1 MNILIGLEKF
11 LPCLQLNKSMAL
23 KGAVFKGTV
32 LKGIILNTIITQQE
46 RNDFYKVLYGRRDV
60 RSEFLPDSVA
70 DEVLERILQAAHHAP
85 SVGFSQPWNFILLR
99 DQQIKQS
106 IHRLHQEAN
115 AEAAEM
121 FADKRQQDYR
131 QIKLAGILD
140 APINICITCDRER
153 GGSVVL
159 GKTHQ
164 PEMDIYSTVC
174 AVQNLQLA
182 ARAEN
187 IGVGWVSIMD
197 KQKLKSLLK
206 IPERIEVVAYLCI
219 GHVSQFYDEPE
230 LQVKG
235 WKDRTDLAGLV
246 STDQWDPKN

>member
-1 MNILIGLEKF
+1 M
-11 LPCLQLNKSMAL
+11 
-23 KGAVFKGTV
+23 
-32 LKGIILNTIITQQE
+32 NTIISQQE
-46 RNDFYKVLYGRRDV
+46 RDDFYKVLYGRRDV
-60 RSEFLPDSVA
+60 RSEFLPDPVA
-70 DEVLERILQAAHHAP
+70 DDVLERILQAAHHAP
-85 SVGFSQPWNFILLR
+85 SVGLSQPWNFIVLH
-99 DQQIKQS
+99 DQLIKQS
-106 IHRLHQEAN
+106 IHDLHQQAN

-121 FADKRQQDYR
+121 FTEQRQNDYR

-197 KQKLKSLLK
+197 KQKLKTLLK

-219 GHVSQFYDEPE
+219 GHVSHFYDEPE

-235 WKDRTDLAGLV
+235 WQSRADLVDLV
-246 STDQWDPKN
+246 ANNQWDF

>member
-1 MNILIGLEKF
+1 VNILIGLEKF
-11 LPCLQLNKSMAL
+11 LPCLQLNKSMAP

>member
-1 MNILIGLEKF
+1 M
-11 LPCLQLNKSMAL
+11 
-23 KGAVFKGTV
+23 
-32 LKGIILNTIITQQE
+32 NTIISQQE
-46 RNDFYKVLYGRRDV
+46 RDDFYKVLYGRRDV
-60 RSEFLPDSVA
+60 RSEFLPDPVA
-70 DEVLERILQAAHHAP
+70 DDVLERILQAAHHAP
-85 SVGFSQPWNFILLR
+85 SVGFSQPWNFIVLH
-99 DQQIKQS
+99 DQLIKQS
-106 IHRLHQEAN
+106 IHDLHQQAN
-115 AEAAEM
+115 ADAAEM
-121 FADKRQQDYR
+121 FTDKRQNNYR
-131 QIKLAGILD
+131 QMKLAGILD

-197 KQKLKSLLK
+197 KQKLKTLLK
-206 IPERIEVVAYLCI
+206 IPKRIEVVAYLCI
-219 GHVSQFYDEPE
+219 GHVSHFYDEPE

-235 WKDRTDLAGLV
+235 WQSRADLVDLV
-246 STDQWDPKN
+246 ANNQWDF

>member
-1 MNILIGLEKF
+1 
-11 LPCLQLNKSMAL
+11 MAL

-60 RSEFLPDSVA
+60 RSEFLPDPVA

>member
-1 MNILIGLEKF
+1 MF
-11 LPCLQLNKSMAL
+11 S
-23 KGAVFKGTV
+23 KGAV
-32 LKGIILNTIITQQE
+32 LNTIITQQE
-46 RNDFYKVLYGRRDV
+46 RDDFYKVLYGRRDV
-60 RSEFLPDSVA
+60 RSEFLPDPVA
-70 DEVLERILQAAHHAP
+70 DDVLERILQAAHHAP

-99 DQQIKQS
+99 DQRIKQAV
-106 IHRLHQEAN
+106 HDLHQEAN

-121 FADKRQQDYR
+121 FTAKRQKDYR

-187 IGVGWVSIMD
+187 VGVGWVSIMD
-197 KQKLKSLLK
+197 KQKLKFLLK

-219 GHVSQFYDEPE
+219 GRVSHFYDEPE

-235 WKDRTDLAGLV
+235 WQSRTKLAELV
-246 STDQWDPKN
+246 STDQWGF

>member
-1 MNILIGLEKF
+1 MN
-11 LPCLQLNKSMAL
+11 
-23 KGAVFKGTV
+23 T
-32 LKGIILNTIITQQE
+32 TISQQE
-46 RNDFYKVLYGRRDV
+46 RDDFYKVLYGRRDV
-60 RSEFLPDSVA
+60 RSEFLPDPVA
-70 DEVLERILQAAHHAP
+70 DDVLERILQAAHHAP
-85 SVGFSQPWNFILLR
+85 SVGLSQPWNFIVLH
-99 DQQIKQS
+99 DQLIKQS
-106 IHRLHQEAN
+106 MHDLHQQAN

-121 FADKRQQDYR
+121 FTEKRQNDYR

-153 GGSVVL
+153 GGPVVL

-197 KQKLKSLLK
+197 KQRLKTLLK
-206 IPERIEVVAYLCI
+206 IPKRIEVVAYLCI
-219 GHVSQFYDEPE
+219 GHVSHFYDEPE

-235 WKDRTDLAGLV
+235 WKNRTDLANLV
-246 STDQWDPKN
+246 SIDQWNF

>member
-1 MNILIGLEKF
+1 M
-11 LPCLQLNKSMAL
+11 
-23 KGAVFKGTV
+23 
-32 LKGIILNTIITQQE
+32 NTIISQQE
-46 RNDFYKVLYGRRDV
+46 RDDFYKVLYGRRDV
-60 RSEFLPDSVA
+60 RSEFLPDPVA
-70 DEVLERILQAAHHAP
+70 DDVLERILQAAHHAP
-85 SVGFSQPWNFILLR
+85 SVGLSQPWNFIVLH
-99 DQQIKQS
+99 DQLIKQS
-106 IHRLHQEAN
+106 IHDLHQQAN

-121 FADKRQQDYR
+121 FTEQRQNDYR

-197 KQKLKSLLK
+197 KQRLKTLLK

-219 GHVSQFYDEPE
+219 GHVSHFYDEPE

-235 WKDRTDLAGLV
+235 WQSRADLVDLV
-246 STDQWDPKN
+246 ANNQWDF

>member
-1 MNILIGLEKF
+1 MNI
-11 LPCLQLNKSMAL
+11 
-23 KGAVFKGTV
+23 
-32 LKGIILNTIITQQE
+32 IISQQE
-46 RNDFYKVLYGRRDV
+46 RDDFYKVLYGRRDV
-60 RSEFLPDSVA
+60 RSEFLPDPVA
-70 DEVLERILQAAHHAP
+70 DDVLERILQAAHHAP
-85 SVGFSQPWNFILLR
+85 SVGFSQPWNFIVLH
-99 DQQIKQS
+99 DQLIKQS
-106 IHRLHQEAN
+106 IHDLHQQAN
-115 AEAAEM
+115 ADAAEM
-121 FADKRQQDYR
+121 FTDKRQNDYR

-197 KQKLKSLLK
+197 KQKLKTLLK

-219 GHVSQFYDEPE
+219 GHVSHFYDEPE

-235 WKDRTDLAGLV
+235 WQSRADLVDLV
-246 STDQWDPKN
+246 ANNQWDF

>member
-1 MNILIGLEKF
+1 M
-11 LPCLQLNKSMAL
+11 
-23 KGAVFKGTV
+23 
-32 LKGIILNTIITQQE
+32 NTIISQQE
-46 RNDFYKVLYGRRDV
+46 RDDFYKVLYGRRDV
-60 RSEFLPDSVA
+60 RSEFLPDPVA
-70 DEVLERILQAAHHAP
+70 DDVLERILQAAHHAP
-85 SVGFSQPWNFILLR
+85 SVGFSQPWNFIVLR
-99 DQQIKQS
+99 DQKIKQS
-106 IHRLHQEAN
+106 VYDLHQKAN
-115 AEAAEM
+115 TDAAEM
-121 FADKRQQDYR
+121 FADKRQKDYR

-153 GGSVVL
+153 GGAVVL

-164 PEMDIYSTVC
+164 PEMDIYSSVC

-206 IPERIEVVAYLCI
+206 IPKRIKVVAYLCI
-219 GHVSQFYDEPE
+219 GHVSHFYDEPE

-235 WKDRTDLAGLV
+235 WQSRTDLVDLV
-246 STDQWDPKN
+246 ANDQWNF

>member
-1 MNILIGLEKF
+1 MNTPVTE
-11 LPCLQLNKSMAL
+11 
-23 KGAVFKGTV
+23 
-32 LKGIILNTIITQQE
+32 QE
-46 RNDFYKVLYGRRDV
+46 RDHFYKVLYGRRDV
-60 RSEFLPDSVA
+60 RSEFLPDPIAV
-70 DEVLERILQAAHHAP
+70 DCLERILQAAHHAP
-85 SVGFSQPWNFILLR
+85 SVGFSQPWNFILVR

-106 IHRLHQEAN
+106 VHDLYQLAN

-121 FADKRQQDYR
+121 FVDKRQQEYR
-131 QIKLAGILD
+131 RLKLAGIVE

-153 GGSVVL
+153 GGAVVL

-164 PEMDIYSTVC
+164 PEMDVYSTVC

-197 KQKLKSLLK
+197 KQKLKTLLR
-206 IPERIEVVAYLCI
+206 IPDRIEVVAYLCV
-219 GHVSQFYDEPE
+219 GYVSHFYDEPE

-235 WKDRTDLAGLV
+235 WEHRANLENLV
-246 STDQWDPKN
+246 TTDQWDFD

>member
-1 MNILIGLEKF
+1 MN
-11 LPCLQLNKSMAL
+11 
-23 KGAVFKGTV
+23 T
-32 LKGIILNTIITQQE
+32 TISQQE
-46 RNDFYKVLYGRRDV
+46 RDDFYKVLYGRRDV
-60 RSEFLPDSVA
+60 RSEFLPDPVA
-70 DEVLERILQAAHHAP
+70 DDVLERILQAAHHAP
-85 SVGFSQPWNFILLR
+85 SVGLSQPWNFIVLH
-99 DQQIKQS
+99 DQLIKQS
-106 IHRLHQEAN
+106 MHDLHQQAN

-121 FADKRQQDYR
+121 FTEKRQNDYR

-197 KQKLKSLLK
+197 KQRLKTLLK
-206 IPERIEVVAYLCI
+206 IPKRIEVVAYLCI
-219 GHVSQFYDEPE
+219 GHVSHFYDEPE

-235 WKDRTDLAGLV
+235 WKNRTDLANLV
-246 STDQWDPKN
+246 SIDQWNF

>member
-1 MNILIGLEKF
+1 M
-11 LPCLQLNKSMAL
+11 
-23 KGAVFKGTV
+23 GA
-32 LKGIILNTIITQQE
+32 
-46 RNDFYKVLYGRRDV
+46 RDV
-60 RSEFLPDSVA
+60 RSEFLPDPVA
-70 DEVLERILQAAHHAP
+70 DDVLERILRAAHHAP
-85 SVGFSQPWNFILLR
+85 SVGFSQPWNFIVLH
-99 DQQIKQS
+99 DQLIKQS
-106 IHRLHQEAN
+106 IHDLHQQAN
-115 AEAAEM
+115 ADAAEM
-121 FADKRQQDYR
+121 FTDKRQNDYR
-131 QIKLAGILD
+131 QFKLAGILD

-197 KQKLKSLLK
+197 KQKLKTLLK
-206 IPERIEVVAYLCI
+206 IPERIEVAAYLCI
-219 GHVSQFYDEPE
+219 GHVSHFYDEPE

-235 WKDRTDLAGLV
+235 WQSRTDLVDLV
-246 STDQWDPKN
+246 ANNQWDF

>member
-1 MNILIGLEKF
+1 MN
-11 LPCLQLNKSMAL
+11 
-23 KGAVFKGTV
+23 T
-32 LKGIILNTIITQQE
+32 TISEQE
-46 RNDFYKVLYGRRDV
+46 RDDFYKVLYGRRDV
-60 RSEFLPDSVA
+60 RSEFLPDPVA
-70 DEVLERILQAAHHAP
+70 DDVLERILQAAHHAP
-85 SVGFSQPWNFILLR
+85 SVGLSQPWNFIVLH
-99 DQQIKQS
+99 DQLIKQS
-106 IHRLHQEAN
+106 IHDLHQQAN

-121 FADKRQQDYR
+121 FTEKRQNDYR

-197 KQKLKSLLK
+197 KQRLKTLLK
-206 IPERIEVVAYLCI
+206 IPKRIEVVAYLCI
-219 GHVSQFYDEPE
+219 GHVSHFYDEPE

-235 WKDRTDLAGLV
+235 WKNRTDLANLV
-246 STDQWDPKN
+246 SIDQWNF

>member
-1 MNILIGLEKF
+1 
-11 LPCLQLNKSMAL
+11 MAL
-23 KGAVFKGTV
+23 KGTV

>member
-1 MNILIGLEKF
+1 M
-11 LPCLQLNKSMAL
+11 
-23 KGAVFKGTV
+23 
-32 LKGIILNTIITQQE
+32 NTIISQQE
-46 RNDFYKVLYGRRDV
+46 RDDFYKVLYGRRDV
-60 RSEFLPDSVA
+60 RSEFLPDPVA
-70 DEVLERILQAAHHAP
+70 DDVLERILRAAHHAP
-85 SVGFSQPWNFILLR
+85 SVGFSQPWNFIVLH
-99 DQQIKQS
+99 DQLIKQS
-106 IHRLHQEAN
+106 IHDRHQQAN
-115 AEAAEM
+115 ADAAGM
-121 FADKRQQDYR
+121 FTDKRQNDYR
-131 QIKLAGILD
+131 QFKLAGILD

-197 KQKLKSLLK
+197 KQKLKTLLK

-219 GHVSQFYDEPE
+219 GHVSHFYDEPE

-235 WKDRTDLAGLV
+235 WQSRTDLVDLV
-246 STDQWDPKN
+246 ANNQWDF

>member
-1 MNILIGLEKF
+1 M
-11 LPCLQLNKSMAL
+11 
-23 KGAVFKGTV
+23 GA
-32 LKGIILNTIITQQE
+32 
-46 RNDFYKVLYGRRDV
+46 RDV
-60 RSEFLPDSVA
+60 RSEFLPDPVA
-70 DEVLERILQAAHHAP
+70 DDVLERILRAAHHAP
-85 SVGFSQPWNFILLR
+85 SVGFSQPWNFIVLH
-99 DQQIKQS
+99 DQLIKQS
-106 IHRLHQEAN
+106 IHDLHQQAN
-115 AEAAEM
+115 ADAAEM
-121 FADKRQQDYR
+121 FTDKRQNDYR
-131 QIKLAGILD
+131 QFKLAGILD

-197 KQKLKSLLK
+197 KQKLKTLLK
-206 IPERIEVVAYLCI
+206 IPERIEVAAYLCI
-219 GHVSQFYDEPE
+219 GHVSHFYDEPE

-235 WKDRTDLAGLV
+235 WQSRIDLVDLV
-246 STDQWDPKN
+246 ANNQWDF

>member
-1 MNILIGLEKF
+1 M
-11 LPCLQLNKSMAL
+11 
-23 KGAVFKGTV
+23 
-32 LKGIILNTIITQQE
+32 NTIISQQE
-46 RNDFYKVLYGRRDV
+46 RDDFYKVLYGRRDV
-60 RSEFLPDSVA
+60 RSEFLPDPVA
-70 DEVLERILQAAHHAP
+70 DDVLERILQAAHHAP
-85 SVGFSQPWNFILLR
+85 SVGLSQPWNFIVLH
-99 DQQIKQS
+99 DQLIKQS
-106 IHRLHQEAN
+106 IHDLHQQAN
-115 AEAAEM
+115 ADAAEM
-121 FADKRQQDYR
+121 FTDKRQNDYR

-197 KQKLKSLLK
+197 KQRLKTLLK

-219 GHVSQFYDEPE
+219 GHVSHLYDEPE

-235 WKDRTDLAGLV
+235 WQSRADLVDLV
-246 STDQWDPKN
+246 ANNQWDF

>member
-1 MNILIGLEKF
+1 M
-11 LPCLQLNKSMAL
+11 
-23 KGAVFKGTV
+23 
-32 LKGIILNTIITQQE
+32 NTIISQQE
-46 RNDFYKVLYGRRDV
+46 RDDFYKVLYGRRDV
-60 RSEFLPDSVA
+60 RSEFLPDPVA
-70 DEVLERILQAAHHAP
+70 DDVLERILQAAHHAP
-85 SVGFSQPWNFILLR
+85 SVGLSQPWNFIVLH
-99 DQQIKQS
+99 DQLIKQS
-106 IHRLHQEAN
+106 IHDLHQQAN

-121 FADKRQQDYR
+121 FTEQRQNDYR

-197 KQKLKSLLK
+197 KQRLKTLLK
-206 IPERIEVVAYLCI
+206 IPKRIEVVAYLCI
-219 GHVSQFYDEPE
+219 GHVSHFYDEPE

-235 WKDRTDLAGLV
+235 WQSRADLVDLV
-246 STDQWDPKN
+246 ANNQWDF

>member
-1 MNILIGLEKF
+1 LIGLEKF

-23 KGAVFKGTV
+23 KGTV

>member
-1 MNILIGLEKF
+1 M
-11 LPCLQLNKSMAL
+11 
-23 KGAVFKGTV
+23 GA
-32 LKGIILNTIITQQE
+32 
-46 RNDFYKVLYGRRDV
+46 RDV
-60 RSEFLPDSVA
+60 RSEFLPDPVA
-70 DEVLERILQAAHHAP
+70 DDVLERILGAAHHAP
-85 SVGFSQPWNFILLR
+85 SVGFSQPWNFIVLH
-99 DQQIKQS
+99 DQLIKQS
-106 IHRLHQEAN
+106 IHDLHQQAN
-115 AEAAEM
+115 ADAAEM
-121 FADKRQQDYR
+121 FTDKRQNDYR
-131 QIKLAGILD
+131 QFKLAGILD

-197 KQKLKSLLK
+197 KQKLKTLLK
-206 IPERIEVVAYLCI
+206 IPERIEVAAYLCI
-219 GHVSQFYDEPE
+219 GHVSHFYDEPE

-235 WKDRTDLAGLV
+235 WQSRTDLVDLV
-246 STDQWDPKN
+246 ANNQWDF

>member
-1 MNILIGLEKF
+1 
-11 LPCLQLNKSMAL
+11 
-23 KGAVFKGTV
+23 
-32 LKGIILNTIITQQE
+32 LNTIISQQE
-46 RNDFYKVLYGRRDV
+46 RDDFYKVLYGRRDV
-60 RSEFLPDSVA
+60 RSEFLPDPVA
-70 DEVLERILQAAHHAP
+70 DDVLERILQAAHHAP
-85 SVGFSQPWNFILLR
+85 SVGFSQPWNFIVLH
-99 DQQIKQS
+99 DQLIKQS
-106 IHRLHQEAN
+106 IHDLHQQAN
-115 AEAAEM
+115 ADAAEM
-121 FADKRQQDYR
+121 FTDKRQNDYR

-197 KQKLKSLLK
+197 KQKLKTLLK
-206 IPERIEVVAYLCI
+206 IPKRIEVVAYLCI
-219 GHVSQFYDEPE
+219 GHVSHFYDEPE
-230 LQVKG
+230 LQVNG
-235 WKDRTDLAGLV
+235 WQSRADLVDLV
-246 STDQWDPKN
+246 ANNQWDF